1 MAKEDKMRS
10 RTILLFIVVIALISN
25 NIYADVLKTIS
36 YTITLNPLTDRTN
49 LEIEMKFDGNSEG
62 ETQISLPIDKYGT
75 PNIHEAVSEF
85 NVVGGNSVTSVREK
99 PFLRIIHHK
108 PFAPLKIYYTISWS
122 SRSSESYAY
131 SPIVHSDQFHFFGPQ
146 WMIKLIGNSDTLKYI
161 VKFKKIP
168 EEWQVFSNIGNG
180 NHPFIQVS
188 TQDDISGFIAGGKY
202 HNEKLLIQESS
213 VDIYISN
220 RFAPRTKTY
229 TEELKKLIL
238 YQRNLFKD
246 YAFGYFLISLSH
258 RDDILAG
265 VALKNSFICLANS
278 QTQPYKIHRLLSHE
292 MFHTWLPNKGKIIPD
307 EEDKAS
313 FYQFEWFH
321 EGFTEYCGRQILLD
335 IGVLSQ
341 ENYVDLVNR
350 DLLRLAKNPVNKIT
364 YEEVKQVIENGHFYN
379 THKNLSYV
387 RGALIA
393 LSWEEKIR
401 SNTNGKKSILDFVRE
416 IVKMAEKNGG
426 ELNKDVF
433 FDWAVKNGIDAE
445 KDWERYIIN
454 GKLIDQ
460 IPENLDKNY
469 RLVDEVYSE
478 FEPGFNIS
486 ASKKAKKIIGLVEG
500 GLAEKNGLS
509 EGIELIN
516 IENDS
521 NAELPIK
528 IYVKVNNKERIISY
542 LPTQKIPYKKYVKI
556 K

>member
-1 MAKEDKMRS
+1 MRS

-36 YTITLNPLTDRTN
+36 YTIILNPLTDRTN

-75 PNIHEAVSEF
+75 PNIHQAVSEF

-108 PFAPLKIYYTISWS
+108 PFAPLKICYTISWS

-168 EEWQVFSNIGNG
+168 EGWQVFSNVGNG
-180 NHPFIQVS
+180 NHPFTQVS

-220 RFAPRTKTY
+220 RYAPRTKTY

-350 DLLRLAKNPVNKIT
+350 DLLRLAKNPVNEIT

-445 KDWERYIIN
+445 KDWKRYIIN

-478 FEPGFNIS
+478 FEPGFNVS